1 MKTSDNIEQRAF
13 AECTSL
19 ASATVE
25 GGIGEQMFAGCT
37 ALKSVAIKGNAS
49 SIPAGMFNGC
59 SALKTLTLSN
69 IKKITSI
76 GANAFYGCASL
87 TTFDLRSTRI
97 ASIGASAFARSGITS
112 LEVPATITSP
122 T

>member
-1 MKTSDNIEQRAF
+1 MKTSDSIEQRAF

-76 GANAFYGCASL
+76 GANAFYGCTNL
-87 TTFDLRSTRI
+87 TSFDLGSTRI
-97 ASIGASAFARSGITS
+97 ASIGVSAFARSGITS